1 MMVLC
6 DLSHGFLNIL
16 IRSLG
21 FLRID
26 DMDIVIFGNLTGISL
41 YFICV
46 EYKDQRTFPVSLIIT
61 ENIRKFS
68 PCRLQID
75 LCKFS
80 QLIPCKYD
88 IVSVDKEIFFSFR
101 LLSLVCRHI

>member
-6 DLSHGFLNIL
+6 DLSHGLLNIL

-26 DMDIVIFGNLTGISL
+26 DMDIVIFGNLAGIPL

-46 EYKDQRTFPVSLIIT
+46 EYKDQRASPVSLIVA

-68 PCRLQID
+68 PGRRQID
-75 LCKFS
+75 L
-80 QLIPCKYD
+80 
-88 IVSVDKEIFFSFR
+88 
-101 LLSLVCRHI
+101 